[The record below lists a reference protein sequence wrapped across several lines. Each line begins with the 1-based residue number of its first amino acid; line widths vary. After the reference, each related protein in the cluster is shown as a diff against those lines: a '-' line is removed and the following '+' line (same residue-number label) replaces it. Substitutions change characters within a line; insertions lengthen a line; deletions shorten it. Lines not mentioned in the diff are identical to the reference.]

1 MQEFLIKKITSPFMS
16 LELLKIIVPIFIAYF
31 VYRYTSNN
39 HRKTLLDQLDSKS
52 EWRKKLFEVASIRKI
67 TLKEVY
73 TLRTSVRFDIKDDP
87 KTIFEKKTNE
97 IIKFCDCIT
106 SSHFDLED
114 ELPYLEQEM
123 TRIYCRYLL
132 ANQWEIL
139 QLPSSQRIFY
149 NLMTKKKWLYKITY
163 PFFLAAK
170 KWYEKEQEL
179 DKKTDELINKLTP

>member
-1 MQEFLIKKITSPFMS
+1 MLEFLFEKIQSPPMW
-16 LELLKIIVPIFIAYF
+16 LELLKISFPIFIAYF

-39 HRKTLLDQLDSKS
+39 HRKTLFDQLDSKS
-52 EWRKKLFEVASIRKI
+52 EWRKKLFEVASNDQI

-73 TLRTSVRFDIKDDP
+73 TLRTSVRFDIKDEP

-106 SSHFDLED
+106 SSHFNLDD
-114 ELPYLEQEM
+114 KLPYLEQEI

-132 ANQWEIL
+132 ANQWEIFQLTFIKRIIYKL
-139 QLPSSQRIFY
+139 QFG
-149 NLMTKKKWLYKITY
+149 
-163 PFFLAAK
+163 
-170 KWYEKEQEL
+170 KWYKKEQEL

>member
-1 MQEFLIKKITSPFMS
+1 MLIFIFERIQSPPMW
-16 LELLKIIVPIFIAYF
+16 LELLKISFPIFIAYF

-39 HRKTLLDQLDSKS
+39 HRKTLFDQLDSKS
-52 EWRKKLFEVASIRKI
+52 EWRKKIFEVASNDQI

-73 TLRTSVRFDIKDDP
+73 TLRTSVRFDIKDEP

-106 SSHFDLED
+106 SSHFDLKD
-114 ELPYLEQEM
+114 KLPYLEQEM

-139 QLPSSQRIFY
+139 QLTSKQRKSY
-149 NLMTKKKWLYKITY
+149 DLMTRKKWLYKIY
-163 PFFLAAK
+163 PWFLDAK
-170 KWYEKEQEL
+170 KWYKKEQEL

>member
-1 MQEFLIKKITSPFMS
+1 MLEFLFEKIQSSTM
-16 LELLKIIVPIFIAYF
+16 LLDLLKISIPIFIAYF
-31 VYRYTSNN
+31 VYSYTSIN
-39 HRKTLLDQLDSKS
+39 HRKTLLDKLDSKS
-52 EWRKKLFEVASIRKI
+52 EWRKKLFEVASSREI
-67 TLKEVY
+67 TLEQVY

-106 SSHFDLED
+106 SSHFDLKD
-114 ELPYLEQEM
+114 KLPYLEQEM

-139 QLPSSQRIFY
+139 QLTSSQRIFY
-149 NLMTKKKWLYKITY
+149 DLMIKKKWSYKI
-163 PFFLAAK
+163 PLCSRAAK